1 MLLGLQKIQ
10 EETMT
15 GQPAKD
21 TRVGDIAP
29 AVLAIGRLSFPQVLI
44 DTLRRT
50 AGVGH
55 CMVFTFDGERA
66 TRCRL
71 DIGNIPI
78 GADLGVAYAGH
89 FHLADPNREAIFKER
104 DNSSPIVL
112 PTFARRMYGERYR
125 KIFFEDSEIV
135 DKFATAIWVEDTCF
149 YVNFYRTTA
158 QGRFARTQ
166 IERLMQLSPA
176 IGAAVARHFQDE
188 VFARGSPGHDPFG
201 RLASLFASSAPLARL
216 TEREREVCLRILAG
230 FSSEAI
236 SGDLGI
242 GLHST
247 LTYRKRAYE
256 KLGISS
262 QNELFAIAL
271 RLLASPQ
278 QLN

>member
-1 MLLGLQKIQ
+1 MKAHAFREHRALKERGS
-10 EETMT
+10 
-15 GQPAKD
+15 
-21 TRVGDIAP
+21 GDIAP
-29 AVLAIGRLSFPQVLI
+29 AVLAIGHPSFPQVLI

-50 AGVGH
+50 AAVGH
-55 CMVFTFDGERA
+55 CMVFTFDGERS
-66 TRCRL
+66 TRCLL

-78 GADLGVAYAGH
+78 GADLGLAYAGH
-89 FHLADPNREAIFKER
+89 FHLADPNRDAIFKER

-125 KIFFEDSEIV
+125 KIFFEDSKIV
-135 DKFATAIWVEDTCF
+135 DKFATAIWIESTCF

-158 QGRFARTQ
+158 QGCFARAQ

-188 VFARGSPGHDPFG
+188 AFAKGLSQRDPFD
-201 RLASLFASSAPLARL
+201 RLASLFASSAPLTRL
-216 TEREREVCLRILAG
+216 TEREKEVCLRILAG
-230 FSSEAI
+230 FGSEAI
-236 SGDLGI
+236 SADLGI

-278 QLN
+278 RLN

>member
-1 MLLGLQKIQ
+1 MKA
-10 EETMT
+10 
-15 GQPAKD
+15 PAFKD
-21 TRVGDIAP
+21 TSSGDIAP
-29 AVLAIGRLSFPQVLI
+29 AVLAIGRPSFPQVLI

-55 CMVFTFDGERA
+55 CMVFTFDGERS
-66 TRCRL
+66 TRCLL
-71 DIGNIPI
+71 DIGNIPT

-89 FHLADPNREAIFKER
+89 FHLADPNRETIFRER

-112 PTFARRMYGERYR
+112 PTFARRMYGEKYR
-125 KIFFEDSEIV
+125 KIFFEDSQIV
-135 DKFATAIWVEDTCF
+135 DKFATAIWVERTCF

-158 QGRFARTQ
+158 QGRFARAR

-176 IGAAVARHFQDE
+176 IGAAVARHFQE
-188 VFARGSPGHDPFG
+188 EALPECDPFG
-201 RLASLFASSAPLARL
+201 KLAGLFASCAPLRRL
-216 TEREREVCLRILAG
+216 TGREKEVCLRILAG

-236 SGDLGI
+236 SADLGI

-262 QNELFAIAL
+262 QNELFAIVL
-271 RLLASPQ
+271 RLLASLQ
-278 QLN
+278 RLN